1 MVGRICQICGVS
13 SQDVEYR
20 HIAWTAILSVYRQD
34 RGSFLPG
41 GPGWQLAYNQAQMAI
56 QAEKDAHYRQ
66 WYRELSSGRP
76 SRNETETPGKSD
88 RRAMLPTGK
97 TVFVSETFS
106 LSCRTI
112 CGKWQKNLSK
122 RKSWR
127 RSVPIFAG
135 VLSIPPLSFLSS
147 TRQSSNMRHCEK
159 SPCAGAFLCNTH
171 FKVCVVLPFA
181 SVITVGRSSTSSGTD
196 LSG

>member
-66 WYRELSSGRP
+66 WYRELSLDAPVGMKQKPREGRIAGRCCQLENSVCFRDFLARLP
-76 SRNETETPGKSD
+76 DDLRQMAEELIKEKKLEEI
-88 RRAMLPTGK
+88 RANFCWSAEYTAL
-97 TVFVSETFS
+97 VFSQ
-106 LSCRTI
+106 LH
-112 CGKWQKNLSK
+112 Q
-122 RKSWR
+122 
-127 RSVPIFAG
+127 A
-135 VLSIPPLSFLSS
+135 
-147 TRQSSNMRHCEK
+147 
-159 SPCAGAFLCNTH
+159 
-171 FKVCVVLPFA
+171 VVEYVAL
-181 SVITVGRSSTSSGTD
+181 
-196 LSG
+196 